1 MGSTI
6 LRFPR
11 GEDRQ
16 RQLSF
21 GAGSLVRKSLQG
33 GEGRKVTPQLE
44 SIKLL
49 GVS

>member
-33 GEGRKVTPQLE
+33 GEGRKVSPPIRVYKTA
-44 SIKLL
+44 
-49 GVS
+49 GG